1 MIVYVMGLFSF
12 GEKREKEISYKS
24 TYIRKKI
31 INVVEF
37 KIHEFRNR
45 IIK

>member
-24 TYIRKKI
+24 TYVWEKKI
-31 INVVEF
+31 KDN
-37 KIHEFRNR
+37 KCGR
-45 IIK
+45 I